1 MVWVWDA
8 NRNNPVGDNAT
19 LTFGENGNLVLADV
33 DGRIAWQTNTADKG
47 VTGISLKSNGN
58 LVLHDKY
65 GRFIWQS
72 FDYPT
77 DTLLVSQSLKV
88 NGKTNRLVSRT
99 SNRDARDGPYSIV
112 INNKGFIMY
121 KNSSGAFLQYGGWEA
136 KGALSV
142 KFDSIQQ
149 DHPIAATYILTF
161 GFPNQK
167 QANINCTSVVPP
179 SPQPGTDLEQAPAPA
194 PEEPLPPVLP
204 LQRRVIL
211 KKVYFGDWV
220 RTDIPYNF
228 QHSFIRLESDGNLKL
243 YTLYMYPGNDFYWIK
258 EAFFTLHFLLLSILL
273 FCSSVLVQ
281 SRVPINETFQ
291 FINRGEFGGL
301 SVEYWADY
309 RTVEA
314 VYTCP
319 FGLYF
324 YNSSPNAYILAI
336 GASPPHKIWMMPFVW
351 DANRNDPV
359 GENST
364 LTFGG
369 DGNLVLADVDG
380 RIVWE
385 TNTAN
390 KGVTGIS
397 MQPNGNLVL
406 RDKYGRSVWQSFHH
420 PSDTLLAGQSLTLE
434 GGEKLVSRTAYPD
447 SREGQHSVLVD
458 KNGLIMYLNNSG
470 NVLQYAGWEAKGLS
484 SVTFDSVHEEKLT
497 TTYFLTLGFAK
508 PYTPSKRILLKKV
521 NYNYLHSFLR
531 IEFDGNLR
539 LHTANTEPDHMS
551 WGVAYEYFGN
561 TVEECALY
569 RKCGLTGFCDRSI
582 CGSCPRKGSLGCM
595 IHL

>member
-1 MVWVWDA
+1 MFWVWDA

-77 DTLLVSQSLKV
+77 DTLLVGQSLKH
-88 NGKTNRLVSRT
+88 NGVTNKLVSRT
-99 SNRDARDGPYSIV
+99 SDRDAHDGPYSIV

-121 KNSSGAFLQYGGWEA
+121 QNRSGALVQYGGWEA

-149 DHPIAATYILTF
+149 QHPIAATYIFTL
-161 GFPNQK
+161 GFANRK
-167 QANINCTSVVPP
+167 KANIKCSSVAP
-179 SPQPGTDLEQAPAPA
+179 SPQLGTDLDPAPAPA

-220 RTDIPYNF
+220 RSDTAYNF
-228 QHSFIRLESDGNLKL
+228 KHSFIRLESDGNLKL
-243 YTLYMYPGNDFYWIK
+243 YTLYLYPGNSFWWIN
-258 EAFFTLHFLLLSILL
+258 EASFHLHFLLLSILL

-281 SRVPINETFQ
+281 SRVPKSETFQ
-291 FINRGEFGGL
+291 FINQGEFGGL
-301 SVEYWADY
+301 K
-309 RTVEA
+309 A
-314 VYTCP
+314 VYTYLYR
-319 FGLYF
+319 LYF

-359 GENST
+359 RENST
-364 LTFGG
+364 LTFGS

-380 RIVWE
+380 RIVWQ

-390 KGVTGIS
+390 KGVTGIL

-406 RDKYGRSVWQSFHH
+406 RNKYGKSVWKSFHY
-420 PSDTLLAGQSLTLE
+420 PSYTLLAGQSLTLK
-434 GGEKLVSRTAYPD
+434 GREKLGP
-447 SREGQHSVLVD
+447 HSIVID
-458 KNGLIMYLNNSG
+458 KKGLIMYLNNSS
-470 NVLQYAGWEAKGLS
+470 NVLQYAGWEAKGLL
-484 SVTFDSVHEEKLT
+484 SVTFDSQL
-497 TTYFLTLGFAK
+497 
-508 PYTPSKRILLKKV
+508 YTPSIRILLKKV
-521 NYNYLHSFLR
+521 NYKYLHSFLML
-531 IEFDGNLR
+531 EFGGNLR
-539 LHTANTEPDHMS
+539 LHTDNTDPDYMS
-551 WGVAYEYFGN
+551 WGINYEYFGN
-561 TVEECALY
+561 TVEECAFY

-582 CGSCPRKGSLGCM
+582 CGSCPRKGCLGCM